1 MDENQSAPLSTMC
14 GTLAHVST
22 LLRFVGRPQRPRS
35 ERWMSRRRGTP
46 RRPSSE
52 AIMALASPHT
62 KAPPPRLTRRSKLS
76 SLPRIASPSRPSSR
90 AWSMAR
96 VMRSTATGY
105 SWRT

>member
-1 MDENQSAPLSTMC
+1 M
-14 GTLAHVST
+14 
-22 LLRFVGRPQRPRS
+22 R
-35 ERWMSRRRGTP
+35 RRRGTP

-62 KAPPPRLTRRSKLS
+62 NAPPPRLTRRSKHS

-90 AWSMAR
+90 ACSMAR

>member
-1 MDENQSAPLSTMC
+1 
-14 GTLAHVST
+14 
-22 LLRFVGRPQRPRS
+22 
-35 ERWMSRRRGTP
+35 
-46 RRPSSE
+46 
-52 AIMALASPHT
+52 MALASPQT